1 MSIRWWHALGPWC
14 SCSQLEENVCVL
26 LLAVLNLNEN
36 LTDCKSPSDKREK
49 LCLKFYFFLNVCC
62 YRDTRS
68 CILLIHLWLEASSVV
83 GTQRVAG
90 LEPNPQSI
98 RHWLQIKFTKGD
110 FIFIDLPTNQL
121 FQKWLAAAVG
131 HFWMTSWLCIARLND
146 CILYAG

>member
-62 YRDTRS
+62 YRDTQLHPSHTSVTVWRLPVWWGPS
-68 CILLIHLWLEASSVV
+68 VLQGWNQTHRASVIGFKLNSPKAILFLSIYQPTSYFRNDWLLLLVIS
-83 GTQRVAG
+83 G
-90 LEPNPQSI
+90 
-98 RHWLQIKFTKGD
+98 
-110 FIFIDLPTNQL
+110 
-121 FQKWLAAAVG
+121 
-131 HFWMTSWLCIARLND
+131 
-146 CILYAG
+146 